1 MLIGGIAIGLIAG
14 LILGGRFE
22 NLADVALRRL
32 PLLFAALLL
41 RFATEFALAQGVEL
55 AETLRL
61 LLFAAAYG
69 LLLFGLWANRSY
81 PGLGLAF
88 VGILGNAIAIVAN
101 GGRMP
106 VWEPSLIAAG
116 FDASDVTPVFHTIYS
131 GGISADFL
139 LHAGPLGDV
148 LPIPV
153 PFIQNVAS
161 VGDLFLTIGLG
172 FFLFSVVMRTRPGE
186 DELAQ
191 ADSAQRLGGLVGTAR
206 LPRTLDAALQGVR
219 PETGLASGFQETAS
233 LERPLMLGTPGAGLA
248 GPALAPLAGAADIAA
263 SGTYTATVVG
273 AAPAVA
279 APPSILE
286 RARRHPYVRLALNG
300 SFSALWA
307 GQLISLAGDRIH
319 SIALSFLVL
328 GITDSVLASGLVFV
342 AATLPNLLLSP
353 VAGAFV
359 DRWDH
364 QEVLVVSDLL
374 RAALVLL
381 IPVVAFA
388 NIWLVYPLAFL
399 LTTISIFFRPARV
412 AILPRIVRDE
422 DLLPANS
429 ALWVGETLA
438 DVVVFPL
445 AGLFVV
451 FLGDALPLAFY
462 LDGVSYLASAV
473 LLGSIV
479 VPKLVRPADA
489 TPAPLSIAAIVD
501 DLGVGW
507 RFLRSETVLLVNSIQ
522 GGIGQVGVGVLT
534 ALAAAYANALFG
546 DVEGRGAFAFMETA
560 IGVGNL
566 VGGFALGIVGARLRR
581 GTLVMVGYLVFGMC
595 LVLVGV
601 SSSLPLILGF
611 LVAAGIA
618 NMVYIIPSQT
628 LFQERTPADLIGR
641 VIGFRFALVF
651 GSMTLA
657 MGVASVLGELFGPA
671 TVIALAGLFPI
682 AAGVIGWLVPASRE
696 AQDGHRPG
704 AG

>member
-14 LILGGRFE
+14 LVLGGRFE
-22 NLADVALRRL
+22 NLADVHLRRL
-32 PLLFAALLL
+32 PLLFAAVLL
-41 RFATEFALAQGVEL
+41 RFGTEFALGRGVEL
-55 AETLRL
+55 ADQLRL
-61 LLFAAAYG
+61 PLFAAAYG
-69 LLLFGLWANRSY
+69 LLLVGLWANRSH

-116 FDASDVTPVFHTIYS
+116 FDRAEVGPVFHTVFS
-131 GGISADFL
+131 NGLTADFL

-172 FFLFSVVMRTRPGE
+172 FFLFSIVMR
-186 DELAQ
+186 Q
-191 ADSAQRLGGLVGTAR
+191 APPEVDAADRERLGGLVGTAR
-206 LPRTLDAALQGVR
+206 LPRTLDTALQGVR
-219 PETGLASGFQETAS
+219 PETGLAGGLMESAA
-233 LERPLMLGTPGAGLA
+233 LERPIFLGTPGAGLA
-248 GPALAPLAGAADIAA
+248 SPALAPLPGTAEAAPT
-263 SGTYTATVVG
+263 GTYTPSVVG
-273 AAPAVA
+273 AAPVIVA
-279 APPSILE
+279 RPSALE

-307 GQLISLAGDRIH
+307 GQLISLAGDRVH

-353 VAGAFV
+353 IAGAFV

-364 QEVLVVSDLL
+364 QEVMVVSDLL

-381 IPVVAFA
+381 IPVVAFL

-399 LTTISIFFRPARV
+399 VTTISIFFRPARV
-412 AILPRIVRDE
+412 AILPRLVRDDE
-422 DLLPANS
+422 LLAANS
-429 ALWVGETLA
+429 ALWIGETLA
-438 DVVVFPL
+438 DVAVFPL

-479 VPKLVRPADA
+479 VPRHQRAAGEAP
-489 TPAPLSIAAIVD
+489 PPLSIAAILA
-501 DLGVGW
+501 DLRAGW
-507 RFLRSETVLLVNSIQ
+507 TFLRGETVLLVNSIQ

-534 ALAAAYANALFG
+534 ALTAAYADRLFG
-546 DVEGRGAFAFMETA
+546 DLEGRSAFAFMETA

-566 VGGFALGIVGARLRR
+566 VGGFALGAIAARVRR
-581 GTLVMVGYLVFGMC
+581 GTLVMLGYAIF
-595 LVLVGV
+595 GV
-601 SSSLPLILGF
+601 SLVALGFVSSLPLILG
-611 LVAAGIA
+611 LLAGAGVA

-628 LFQERTPADLIGR
+628 LFQERTPGDLIGR

-657 MGVASVLGELFGPA
+657 MGVASVFGELFGPVV
-671 TVIALAGLFPI
+671 VIAAAGLFPI
-682 AAGVIGWLVPASRE
+682 AAAVLGWLVPASRQ
-696 AQDGHRPG
+696 A
-704 AG
+704 

>member
-14 LILGGRFE
+14 LVLGGRFE
-22 NLADVALRRL
+22 NLADVHLKRL
-32 PLLFAALLL
+32 PLLFAAVLL
-41 RFATEFALAQGVEL
+41 RFGTEFALGRGVEL
-55 AETLRL
+55 VDQFRL
-61 LLFAAAYG
+61 PLFATAYG
-69 LLLFGLWANRSY
+69 LLLIGLWANRSH

-106 VWEPSLIAAG
+106 VWEPALIAAG
-116 FDASDVTPVFHTIYS
+116 FDRAEVGPVFHTLFS
-131 GGISADFL
+131 NGLTADFL
-139 LHAGPLGDV
+139 VHAGPLGDV
-148 LPIPV
+148 LPVPV

-161 VGDLFLTIGLG
+161 IGDLFLTIGLG
-172 FFLFSVVMRTRPGE
+172 FFLFAIVMR
-186 DELAQ
+186 Q
-191 ADSAQRLGGLVGTAR
+191 AAPDVAADRERLGGLVGTAR
-206 LPRTLDAALQGVR
+206 LPRTLDTALQGVR
-219 PETGLASGFQETAS
+219 PETGLAGGLMESAT
-233 LERPLMLGTPGAGLA
+233 LERPIFLGTPGAGLA
-248 GPALAPLAGAADIAA
+248 SPALAPLPGTAETAPT
-263 SGTYTATVVG
+263 GTYTPSVVG
-273 AAPAVA
+273 AAPVIVA
-279 APPSILE
+279 RPSALE
-286 RARRHPYVRLALNG
+286 RARRHPYVRLATNG

-307 GQLISLAGDRIH
+307 GQLISLAGDRVH

-353 VAGAFV
+353 IAGAFV

-364 QEVLVVSDLL
+364 QEVMVVSDLL

-381 IPVVAFA
+381 IPVVAFL

-399 LTTISIFFRPARV
+399 ITTISIFFRPARV
-412 AILPRIVRDE
+412 AILPRLVRDE
-422 DLLPANS
+422 ELLAANS

-438 DVVVFPL
+438 DVAVFPL

-479 VPKLVRPADA
+479 VPRHQRAAGEAP
-489 TPAPLSIAAIVD
+489 PPLSVAAILA
-501 DLGVGW
+501 DLRAGW
-507 RFLRSETVLLVNSIQ
+507 TFLRGETVLLVNSIQ

-534 ALAAAYANALFG
+534 ALTAAYADRLFG
-546 DVEGRGAFAFMETA
+546 DLEGRSAFAFMETA

-566 VGGFALGIVGARLRR
+566 VGGFALGAIAARVRR
-581 GTLVMVGYLVFGMC
+581 GTLVMIGYAIF
-595 LVLVGV
+595 GV
-601 SSSLPLILGF
+601 SLVALGFVSSLPLILG
-611 LVAAGIA
+611 LLAGAGVA

-628 LFQERTPADLIGR
+628 LFQERTPGDLIGR

-657 MGVASVLGELFGPA
+657 MGVASVFGELFGPVV
-671 TVIALAGLFPI
+671 VIAAAGLFPI
-682 AAGVIGWLVPASRE
+682 AAAVLGWLVPASRQ
-696 AQDGHRPG
+696 A
-704 AG
+704 

>member
-14 LILGGRFE
+14 LVLGGRFE
-22 NLADVALRRL
+22 NLADVHLKRL
-32 PLLFAALLL
+32 PLLFAAVLL
-41 RFATEFALAQGVEL
+41 RFGTEFALAQGVEL
-55 AETLRL
+55 ADTLRL
-61 LLFAAAYG
+61 PLFAAAYG
-69 LLLFGLWANRSY
+69 LLLVGLWANRSH

-88 VGILGNAIAIVAN
+88 VGILGNAIAIAIN

-116 FDASDVTPVFHTIYS
+116 FNPDEVGPVFHTIYS
-131 GGISADFL
+131 GGLTADFL

-172 FFLFSVVMRTRPGE
+172 FFLFSIVMR
-186 DELAQ
+186 Q
-191 ADSAQRLGGLVGTAR
+191 APADLDAAADRQRLGGLVGTAR
-206 LPRTLDAALQGVR
+206 LPRTLDTALQGVR
-219 PETGLASGFQETAS
+219 PETGLAGGLMETAA
-233 LERPLMLGTPGAGLA
+233 LERPIFLGTPGAGLA
-248 GPALAPLAGAADIAA
+248 SPALAPLPGTAELVPT
-263 SGTYTATVVG
+263 GTYTPSVVG
-273 AAPAVA
+273 APPVVVA
-279 APPSILE
+279 RPSALQ

-307 GQLISLAGDRIH
+307 GQLISLAGDRVH

-353 VAGAFV
+353 IAGAFV

-364 QEVLVVSDLL
+364 QEVMVVSDLL
-374 RAALVLL
+374 RAALVLI
-381 IPVVAFA
+381 IPVVAFV

-399 LTTISIFFRPARV
+399 ITTISIFFRPARV
-412 AILPRIVRDE
+412 AILPRIVREDE
-422 DLLPANS
+422 LLAANS

-438 DVVVFPL
+438 DVLVFPL

-462 LDGVSYLASAV
+462 LDAVSYLASAV
-473 LLGSIV
+473 LLGSIL
-479 VPKLVRPADA
+479 VPPLQRAPGES
-489 TPAPLSIAAIVD
+489 PPPLSIAAILD
-501 DLGVGW
+501 DLRAGW
-507 RFLRSETVLLVNSIQ
+507 QFLRSETVLLVNSIQ

-534 ALAAAYANALFG
+534 ALTAAYASQLFG
-546 DVEGRGAFAFMETA
+546 DLEGRSAFAFMETA

-566 VGGFALGIVGARLRR
+566 LGGFALGAFASRLRR
-581 GTLVMVGYLVFGMC
+581 GSLVTLGYAAFGAC
-595 LVLVGV
+595 LVGLGFVN
-601 SSSLPLILGF
+601 SLPLILG
-611 LVAAGIA
+611 LLAGAGIA

-628 LFQERTPADLIGR
+628 LFQERTPAELIGR

-657 MGVASVLGELFGPA
+657 MGVASVFGELFGPA
-671 TVIALAGLFPI
+671 IVIAAAGLFPI
-682 AAGVIGWLVPASRE
+682 AAAAVGWLVPASRQ
-696 AQDGHRPG
+696 A
-704 AG
+704 